1 MSLVVGQIVYSS
13 FPQIGYQSFA
23 NTEIPE
29 RVQTAFVEEII
40 HEHWDVYEPPP
51 PGFKAGFIH
60 QTHPEH
66 TLFGWLLNDGDDDHG
81 RPHTPYCLAYYL
93 HQTLD
98 AHVTNFMVQCLEKG
112 PVNLISR
119 QVVPELPEQLEIIM
133 GYEPAVLGVT
143 ITDLQKQ
150 QILQNVQQQSLLQC
164 FYANSCVLVSLANP
178 QQPHIH
184 PTDELFVPQ
193 TWPPKRQEAPRE
205 LEEAASSVPTPL
217 VAAVAATASPQRVAA
232 AVGLS
237 HGSLKAPKRQGLAT
251 MTAGGPAAG
260 PPPGRQRPKRKAQSE
275 DLASQI
281 ISILD
286 ETL

>member
-23 NTEIPE
+23 NSEIPE
-29 RVQTAFVEEII
+29 PVQTAFVEEIV

-60 QTHPEH
+60 QTDTEH
-66 TLFGWLLNDGDDDHG
+66 TLFGWLFNDGDDDHG

-98 AHVTNFMVQCLEKG
+98 AHVANFMVQCLQKG
-112 PVNLISR
+112 PVKLIPR
-119 QVVPELPEQLEIIM
+119 QVVPESPEQIEIRM
-133 GYEPAVLGVT
+133 GYEAAVLGVT
-143 ITDLQKQ
+143 ITELQQ
-150 QILQNVQQQSLLQC
+150 QQLLHQVQQQSLLQC
-164 FYANSCVLVSLANP
+164 FYANSCILASVAG
-178 QQPHIH
+178 QQPA
-184 PTDELFVPQ
+184 PEQDELLVPQ
-193 TWPPKRQEAPRE
+193 SWPPQRQEAPRE
-205 LEEAASSVPTPL
+205 RQEPAVIPPPL
-217 VAAVAATASPQRVAA
+217 VAAAPSRTQPVAA
-232 AVGLS
+232 AVSLS
-237 HGSLKAPKRQGLAT
+237 ANSVTAVHRQGRVALASKGPS
-251 MTAGGPAAG
+251 AGR
-260 PPPGRQRPKRKAQSE
+260 PPGQQSSNRKAQSE